1 MTYQPTISEGIQNFI
16 NEFDFHSRDNTKR
29 AYLRAVALFQEYLS
43 TAEGADTA
51 RNFSAS
57 SSLSELPDTI
67 FAGFMSWLRVHP
79 YPVDYRSR
87 TESDAKM
94 NPSPTLRKY
103 SVATINLYETAIQRM
118 LQFWRARR
126 WLSFSELSQAEVIK
140 ASGTSNTKKNR
151 SINRRASAVPEN
163 FGLIMLNTANGLV
176 FEMGK
181 AKKSTHLARLE
192 VLRARCLIH
201 ILMATGLRAS
211 DVAKLTI
218 RDIENARS
226 LGGYMVVAMKKTDAP
241 AYCYLFPPV
250 FESIDAYLTERKDRS
265 PWLFIQHGRSGKQRQ
280 GTADYFASNTHK
292 GYGAP
297 ISTTTVWRIVRSIA
311 TAAGYKGSDE
321 NLFLSPHAMRHWF
334 AQSLR
339 DADVPID
346 DIQSALGHASS
357 ETTKAIYAPLPNLK
371 RLIQA
376 QGEIQSAGGRQS
388 SQLDTKK
395 PNHK

>member
-1 MTYQPTISEGIQNFI
+1 MTHLPTISEGIQAFI
-16 NEFDFHSRDNTKR
+16 NEFDFHGRENTKR
-29 AYLRAVALFQEYLS
+29 AYLRAVTLFQVYLQATDGVGVAMEYS
-43 TAEGADTA
+43 
-51 RNFSAS
+51 FAS
-57 SSLSELPDTI
+57 LLTDLPDTI
-67 FAGFMSWLRVHP
+67 FTGFMSWLRTHP

-87 TESDAKM
+87 TETNVDLLPFPAL
-94 NPSPTLRKY
+94 NKY

-118 LQFWRARR
+118 LQFWRARK
-126 WLSFSELSQAEVIK
+126 WLSFSELSQAEVTK
-140 ASGTSNTKKNR
+140 ASGTTNTKKNR
-151 SINRRASAVPEN
+151 SINRRASAVPED
-163 FGLIMLNTANGLV
+163 FGLIMLNTASRLV
-176 FEMGK
+176 TEVG
-181 AKKSTHLARLE
+181 ADKKSTHLSRLE

-211 DVAKLTI
+211 DVARLTI
-218 RDIENARS
+218 RDIENARN
-226 LGGYMVVAMKKTDAP
+226 LGGYMVVVMQKTEAP
-241 AYCYLFPPV
+241 AYCFLFPPV
-250 FESIDAYLTERKDRS
+250 FESIDAYLQERKDRS
-265 PWLFIQHGRSGKQRQ
+265 PWLFIQHGRSGKKRQ

-311 TAAGYKGSDE
+311 TAAGYKESDD

-376 QGEIQSAGGRQS
+376 QGEIQQASGLQTEPK
-388 SQLDTKK
+388 D
-395 PNHK
+395 